1 MPSLVVA
8 VSIELMLK
16 INNLLIR
23 SLPVT
28 NTSVSVN
35 ELSQT
40 SGNLELT
47 LCRNEAGSFATLYV
61 SVDEVDSS
69 ATIVFRIVAEL
80 EVSDVF
86 DESKLKHLDI
96 EYRMQR
102 YVNLKP
108 IITESITHKYDD
120 MDDKNGR
127 RASRSLIITFE
138 VFDKYF
144 EHDGETGFDY
154 NVDEIAAQSVQYVK
168 ALYDIHRDIFSR

>member
-1 MPSLVVA
+1 MSSLAVT

-28 NTSVSVN
+28 NTSVNVN

-40 SGNLELT
+40 SGNLELA
-47 LCRNEAGSFATLYV
+47 LRRNEAGPFATLYV

-69 ATIVFRIVAEL
+69 ATIIFRIVAEL
-80 EVSDVF
+80 EVSDAF

-96 EYRMQR
+96 EEMMQK
-102 YVNLKP
+102 YADLKP
-108 IITESITHKYDD
+108 AITESVTHKYDD
-120 MDDKNGR
+120 TGDKNGR
-127 RASRSLIITFE
+127 RASRSLRITFN

-144 EHDGETGFDY
+144 EYNEETGFDY
-154 NVDEIAAQSVQYVK
+154 NTDEIAAQSVQYVK